1 MLKMNIALKLIEHPD
16 PFNMDPNEAKEI
28 RLQAVYEFFDHHFG
42 NSPLYSDFCSF
53 IGIRPENIREYEDL
67 SQIPWVPSSF
77 FKALTNFE
85 DPDKVKKLASVDNI
99 IRSFSTSGST
109 GEPSLYPFDAESL
122 KIVNESNSKIFY
134 HVGGIREKDFLL
146 MLTNPPNVSDT
157 GMVQGMFL
165 TIKGILWN
173 ESQIDFAIKEGEMDS
188 KHVRDILS
196 KIKDRIRHLYGP
208 PFAYNDISDQM
219 IQKNM
224 IVKLDEDSKAFT
236 TGGWKRVKGVVTR
249 EIMNEKIQNAF
260 GISQKNIRD
269 GYGLTDIMSIFLE
282 CEFHQ
287 KHVPPWLYI
296 SARDPED
303 KNLTKEVPKGER
315 GVAVIISPII
325 ESYPAAVVPG
335 DYIRI
340 THDYEEKCECGRNG
354 ATIEFVGRYED
365 AGRGCALR
373 EERLIKHMGTLKVN

>member
-1 MLKMNIALKLIEHPD
+1 MNIAYRLIEHPD
-16 PFNMDPNEAKEI
+16 PFNMDPIEAKEI
-28 RLQAVYEFFDHHFG
+28 RLQAINEFFEHHFE

-53 IGIRPENIREYEDL
+53 MGIRPENLQEYEDL
-67 SQIPWVPSSF
+67 SKIPWVPSSF
-77 FKALTNFE
+77 FKAITNFE

-109 GEPSLYPFDAESL
+109 GEPSLYPFDVESL

-134 HVGGIREKDFLL
+134 HVGEIRESDFVT
-146 MLTNPPNVSDT
+146 MLTHPPYASDT

-165 TIKGILWN
+165 ALKGIFWN
-173 ESQIDFAIKEGEMDS
+173 ESQIEFAIEKGEMDL
-188 KHVRDILS
+188 KHLKDILL
-196 KIKDRIRHLYGP
+196 KPRDRVRHTYGP

-224 IVKLDEDSKAFT
+224 EIELDENSKAFI
-236 TGGWKRVKGVVTR
+236 TGGWKRIKGEVTR
-249 EIMNEKIQNAF
+249 ESLNEKIQKAF
-260 GISQKNIRD
+260 GILQKNIRD

-282 CEFHQ
+282 CEFHR
-287 KHVPPWLYI
+287 KHVPPWLHI
-296 SARDPED
+296 SAREPQD
-303 KNLTKEVPKGER
+303 KDLTKEVKKGEK

-325 ESYPAAVVPG
+325 ESYPAVVVPG

-365 AGRGCALR
+365 PGRGCALR
-373 EERLIKHMGTLKVN
+373 EERLIKNMGILKVD